1 MSVSARLAFGR
12 GRLLPKHVSFTF
24 PQSDSLR
31 KSIWTPGGKKKMMF
45 SLRCRLGI
53 IRGRTTGNHNHQP
66 VCFLSYYLL
75 PDKSRIFYKIHF
87 YQLSGEL
94 FNFTTPHPQP
104 SNFMPYMQLDI
115 PPLDG
120 DVVKFS
126 SSFTCSVKFLYK
138 FVIRG
143 WKKNSS
149 VCKILRIWRHMSNFC
164 TKMNI

>member
-1 MSVSARLAFGR
+1 MNVSARVAFGR

-31 KSIWTPGGKKKMMF
+31 KSSWTPGGKKRMMF

-66 VCFLSYYLL
+66 LCVLSNYLH
-75 PDKSRIFYKIHF
+75 PDKSRIFHKLHF

-94 FNFTTPHPQP
+94 FNFRTPHPNF
-104 SNFMPYMQLDI
+104 SNMQLD
-115 PPLDG
+115 PTPLDG

-126 SSFTCSVKFLYK
+126 SSLTCSVKFLYK

-143 WKKNSS
+143 WRENSS
-149 VCKILRIWRHMSNFC
+149 VCQILQI
-164 TKMNI
+164 